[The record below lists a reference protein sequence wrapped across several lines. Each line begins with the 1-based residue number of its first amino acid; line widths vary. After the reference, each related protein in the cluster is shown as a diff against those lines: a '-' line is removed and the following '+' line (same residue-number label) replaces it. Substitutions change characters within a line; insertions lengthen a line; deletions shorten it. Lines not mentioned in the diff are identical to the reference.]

1 MVPGTCA
8 QKWYQVPVLTL
19 CVGSPGRVRPRG
31 LGIEHRVVDDE
42 LAPPSEDLAE
52 RLPTLFALERVL
64 LLDQLPR
71 QFATLFAQLI
81 AKAGKLL
88 FFGQMLLSGRH
99 PLVVRH
105 YLVSSHLVLLGLCTR

>member
-1 MVPGTCA
+1 M
-8 QKWYQVPVLTL
+8 
-19 CVGSPGRVRPRG
+19 
-31 LGIEHRVVDDE
+31 VDDE
-42 LAPPSEDLAE
+42 LAPPCEDLAE
-52 RLPTLFALERVL
+52 RPPTLLALERVL

-81 AKAGKLL
+81 AKAGELL

-105 YLVSSHLVLLGLCTR
+105 YLVNSHLVLLGLCTSLQADREPQANQYCAWGSGMFGSQSAVT